1 VQTDTGKYNYSLDPT
16 SGAVTLKEKS
26 LTRQVEHQDERIS
39 EMQVSLQE
47 LRDQNRQLE
56 LRLQQKDSEFQAQR
70 REAMNASETVVRRTK
85 QLEETQHRCN
95 LYRVEVED
103 LIKQIDVADAKTR
116 STEDQLA
123 LKEAEFDRKLKQ
135 IEDRILFK
143 RNKTEE
149 REILEVRRDHEIE
162 KEHLQLQMEKF
173 REENDYLKTKVDKL
187 ETTNKE
193 LRLKSSNSS
202 ELKKLESEVQYL

>member
-1 VQTDTGKYNYSLDPT
+1 MQTDTGKYNYSLDPT

>member
-1 VQTDTGKYNYSLDPT
+1 
-16 SGAVTLKEKS
+16 
-26 LTRQVEHQDERIS
+26 
-39 EMQVSLQE
+39 M
-47 LRDQNRQLE
+47 
-56 LRLQQKDSEFQAQR
+56 RLQQKDSEFQAQR

-162 KEHLQLQMEKF
+162 KEHLQL
-173 REENDYLKTKVDKL
+173 
-187 ETTNKE
+187 
-193 LRLKSSNSS
+193 
-202 ELKKLESEVQYL
+202 

>member
-1 VQTDTGKYNYSLDPT
+1 
-16 SGAVTLKEKS
+16 
-26 LTRQVEHQDERIS
+26 
-39 EMQVSLQE
+39 M
-47 LRDQNRQLE
+47 
-56 LRLQQKDSEFQAQR
+56 
-70 REAMNASETVVRRTK
+70 RRTK

-103 LIKQIDVADAKTR
+103 LIKQIDAADAKTR

-149 REILEVRRDHEIE
+149 REILEVRRDHQIE
-162 KEHLQLQMEKF
+162 KEHLQLSLEKF
-173 REENDYLKTKVDKL
+173 RDENDYLKSKVEKL
-187 ETTNKE
+187 ETSNKE
-193 LRLKSSNSS
+193 LRLKSSNQA
-202 ELKKLESEVQYL
+202 EIRKLEAEVQYLQQQLAEQKGSGA

>member
-1 VQTDTGKYNYSLDPT
+1 
-16 SGAVTLKEKS
+16 
-26 LTRQVEHQDERIS
+26 
-39 EMQVSLQE
+39 
-47 LRDQNRQLE
+47 
-56 LRLQQKDSEFQAQR
+56 
-70 REAMNASETVVRRTK
+70 MNASETVVRRTK

-103 LIKQIDVADAKTR
+103 LIKQIDAADAKTR

-143 RNKTEE
+143 RSKTEE
-149 REILEVRRDHEIE
+149 REILEVRRDHQIE
-162 KEHLQLQMEKF
+162 KEHLQLQLEKF
-173 REENDYLKTKVDKL
+173 RDENDYLKTKVEKL

-193 LRLKSSNSS
+193 LRLKSSNQA
-202 ELKKLESEVQYL
+202 EIKKLEAEVQYLQQQLSDQKGSGV